1 MEIKGAPPNGESVRS
16 LFVADSS
23 YVRVLADRVVLK
35 VVVVNCK
42 YVEVVLGG
50 HPPHISVKNTTG
62 CTLSLCPEDMDHEL
76 ETSNS
81 TGVAV
86 QVLFLT
92 RALPLLRVENAWVEE

>member
-1 MEIKGAPPNGESVRS
+1 MRS

-23 YVRVLADRVVLK
+23 YVRVLVDRVVLK
-35 VVVVNCK
+35 VVIVNCK

-50 HPPHISVKNTTG
+50 HPPHISIKNTTG

-76 ETSNS
+76 ETLNS

-86 QVLFLT
+86 QVTNISRF
-92 RALPLLRVENAWVEE
+92 ALQ